1 MLLHFIVFV
10 FLFNFDPHFL
20 LLFSYHFLDLSFFFP
35 STFYF
40 ILFFYPILV
49 LILSIIYFLIIFLI
63 YFVFRFSS

>member
-35 STFYF
+35 QHF
-40 ILFFYPILV
+40 ILFCFFI
-49 LILSIIYFLIIFLI
+49 
-63 YFVFRFSS
+63 RF